1 MLQGNNDRGAFF
13 EKTASITP
21 GKLLIKRTA
30 KQQGGNFI
38 DKSLTIS
45 AVSEKILIP
54 SRKMFVNHS
63 LKQVTAKIVYYG
75 PGLSGKTTNL
85 QYIFSVTNP
94 KTRGELVSIE
104 TEIERTL
111 FFDLLPLNVGSVKG
125 YQTKIQL
132 YTVPGQIFYDST
144 RKLVLK
150 GADGIVFVVDSQELR
165 EQAGLESFENL
176 KANLAAYNIDIKEL
190 PLVYQFNKRDLDSIS
205 SVERLKRV
213 FNIVDCSYFE
223 AVATNGAG
231 VIETLKEISSLTLK
245 KVIKLIDRID
255 KEMGKGVEFDGERT
269 RPINIGKNFVIDFDT
284 NERQEIKKFEELP
297 VRKIPMEEIESFSE
311 QLTRGQEEVLDRGD
325 MDDKGYDT
333 VMADEAVI
341 NLPDEEEDVFTLG
354 ADSIIKAETAK
365 VDEIFSRNE
374 FDTMIE
380 DEDKDKEKT
389 GDSIDMKF
397 PFSSLP
403 EEDLDDNMPPP
414 PVKDNIE
421 PVPAR
426 PPLKKDLPKHDEYAT
441 IVMKEDEFSF
451 ENLQEKDLLDLG
463 ELAEPVKELE
473 PEPEPASGT
482 EPVKNKEE
490 KFEYEFDLSKTK
502 VFDVL
507 KKFEDQTRI
516 AVIRKITL
524 NEPQLSVDIKDR
536 KGNILESLE
545 LYINPEIKKV
555 TIILDIKK

>member
-1 MLQGNNDRGAFF
+1 
-13 EKTASITP
+13 
-21 GKLLIKRTA
+21 
-30 KQQGGNFI
+30 
-38 DKSLTIS
+38 
-45 AVSEKILIP
+45 
-54 SRKMFVNHS
+54 MFVNHS

-111 FFDLLPLNVGSVKG
+111 FFDLLPLNVGLVKG

-190 PLVYQFNKRDLDSIS
+190 PLVYQFNKRDLDNIS

-213 FNIVDCSYFE
+213 FNIVDCCYFE

-231 VIETLKEISSLTLK
+231 VIETLKEISNLTLK
-245 KVIKLIDRID
+245 KVVKLVDRID
-255 KEMGKGVEFDGERT
+255 REMGKGMEFDGGRT
-269 RPINIGKNFVIDFDT
+269 QPINIGKNFSINFDT
-284 NERQEIKKFEELP
+284 NEQQEIKKFEELP

-311 QLTRGQEEVLDRGD
+311 QLNRGQEEVLDREATE
-325 MDDKGYDT
+325 KEYDT

-341 NLPDEEEDVFTLG
+341 NLPDEEEEVFTLG
-354 ADSIIKAETAK
+354 ADSIIKAETAR
-365 VDEIFSRNE
+365 VDKIFSKNE

-380 DEDKDKEKT
+380 DEDKEKT
-389 GDSIDMKF
+389 GEISDIKY

-403 EEDLDDNMPPP
+403 EDDLEDNVLNPDR
-414 PVKDNIE
+414 DNIE
-421 PVPAR
+421 SVPAKS
-426 PPLKKDLPKHDEYAT
+426 PLKKDLPKHDEYAT
-441 IVMKEDEFSF
+441 IVKREEEFSF

-463 ELAEPVKELE
+463 ELAEPVKE
-473 PEPEPASGT
+473 PEPEPVF
-482 EPVKNKEE
+482 EPKPKPPEQGINKEE

-524 NEPQLSVDIKDR
+524 NEPQLLVDIKDR

-555 TIILDIKK
+555 TIILDVKR